1 MDLDLRIF
9 RYLDWKENQNT
20 KKEKHFFLQC
30 FFGYTQN
37 LMADSYRNCL
47 CQNIADLQL
56 IQANLAIKK
65 DVGNDSLNL
74 RSDIRL
80 KFSLNLFIL

>member
-1 MDLDLRIF
+1 M
-9 RYLDWKENQNT
+9 
-20 KKEKHFFLQC
+20 KKKIE
-30 FFGYTQN
+30 GS
-37 LMADSYRNCL
+37 SYRNCL

-56 IQANLAIKK
+56 IQTNLAIKK

-80 KFSLNLFIL
+80 KFSLNLFTL